1 MRCLP
6 VFIILLLL
14 IPSAHSV
21 DARPTTKDDVPLAYF
36 HARPKTKDDVPL
48 ASFHDNA
55 MRPEQRRCRCR
66 PGQRWCC

>member
-14 IPSAHSV
+14 IPSAPCV
-21 DARPTTKDDVPLAYF
+21 DAQ
-36 HARPKTKDDVPL
+36 PKTKDDMLL

-55 MRPEQRRCRCR
+55 KRTLQRFWKKRDCCPEKM
-66 PGQRWCC
+66 WCCPLG

>member
-14 IPSAHSV
+14 IPSAPSV
-21 DARPTTKDDVPLAYF
+21 DAQR
-36 HARPKTKDDVPL
+36 KTKDDVPL

-55 MRPEQRRCRCR
+55 KRTLKRLWNKRS
-66 PGQRWCC
+66 CCPQEFLCCLYLVK

>member
-14 IPSAHSV
+14 IPSAPNV
-21 DARPTTKDDVPLAYF
+21 

-55 MRPEQRRCRCR
+55 ERTLLRQWNKRT
-66 PGQRWCC
+66 CCQFYPSCCPTRK